1 MIVVI
6 CALLAVG
13 AMGFTLFFR
22 EKDVPTEAIDN
33 PEMEHLQRQ
42 REVLY
47 ENLRDLQFEYH
58 QGKLSD
64 DDYQSLKAGFQDDLA
79 KVLASLEQMGPP
91 VEIEKPAMQGKA
103 IMMLKCV
110 ACGTV
115 NEARNRFCGQCGNA
129 LS

>member
-13 AMGFTLFFR
+13 VIGFTLFVR
-22 EKDVPTEAIDN
+22 EKDVPAEPAGN
-33 PEMEHLQRQ
+33 PEIEHLQKQ

-47 ENLRDLQFEYH
+47 ENLRDLQFEFH

-64 DDYQSLKAGFQDDLA
+64 DDYQSLKTSFQDDLA
-79 KVLASLEQMGPP
+79 KVMASLEQLGPP
-91 VEIEKPAMQGKA
+91 PEIEKPEMQGKA
-103 IMMLKCV
+103 IIMLKCI

-115 NEARNRFCGQCGNA
+115 NESTNRFCGQCGKA